1 MNNFLTAWETLFGV
15 YSPIPITDATGSV
28 SYMTD
33 WGYVMRVVFF
43 IVVVFCI
50 LRILGGVLKSD
61 KR

>member
-1 MNNFLTAWETLFGV
+1 MNNFLSAWEALFGV
-15 YSPIPITDATGSV
+15 YSPIPITDATGAV

-33 WGYVMRVVFF
+33 WGYVMRVVFL

-61 KR
+61 QR